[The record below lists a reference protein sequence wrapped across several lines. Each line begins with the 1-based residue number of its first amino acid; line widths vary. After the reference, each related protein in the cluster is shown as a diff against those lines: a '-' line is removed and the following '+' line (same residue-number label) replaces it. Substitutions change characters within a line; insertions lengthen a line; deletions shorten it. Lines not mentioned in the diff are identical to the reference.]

1 MGGQFGGPGAEKIVD
16 PIQRA
21 IDMAKQAI
29 KDSIADLWKGIVEQ
43 WNKEA
48 GPSIK
53 KLSDAWNGLVT
64 IIGPIWENIKTT
76 VGTALGWIQSQIGW
90 FIDVISG
97 WWSKHGENLILIIST
112 AWNFIK
118 DGLSAVWDTIKWIFE
133 AFGIDLDV
141 DWSKLWEDIK
151 TTISDGWEIMKKVV
165 SGALDL
171 IGAGIDIFATLLTT
185 DWAEVW
191 DNIKLKVEEIWLT
204 VTTTISTKI
213 AEIKTAI
220 GDFIKLTLEPLQ
232 IAWSSISTAISN
244 VIDWIGKVAAK
255 LLSIKLPKWLN
266 PGSPTPFEMGLL
278 GIGDAMERLA
288 RSKLPELK
296 YGLSRLPTA
305 QVDAVGAAA
314 RMSQPISTR
323 QYSQSN
329 TLNMPI
335 GPVNINNGMDEAM
348 FVARVRAA
356 LNKNLGGSY

>member
-1 MGGQFGGPGAEKIVD
+1 
-16 PIQRA
+16 
-21 IDMAKQAI
+21 
-29 KDSIADLWKGIVEQ
+29 
-43 WNKEA
+43 
-48 GPSIK
+48 
-53 KLSDAWNGLVT
+53 
-64 IIGPIWENIKTT
+64 
-76 VGTALGWIQSQIGW
+76 
-90 FIDVISG
+90 
-97 WWSKHGENLILIIST
+97 
-112 AWNFIK
+112 
-118 DGLSAVWDTIKWIFE
+118 
-133 AFGIDLDV
+133 
-141 DWSKLWEDIK
+141 LWEGIK